1 MISDGQF
8 EEQTIMV
15 NRVAKVVKGG
25 RRFSFSAL
33 AVVGDRDG
41 LVGVGFGKAK
51 EAGTAVQKGIEDAK
65 KMIFEVPLAGATIT
79 HPVIG
84 SAGAGRIMLKPA
96 APGTGVIAGGAA
108 RAILELAGVHDVLAK
123 SLGSS
128 NNINV
133 AHATADALKQ
143 LKRPDDVARLRGL
156 PADDLVPKG
165 VLRAFRDRQ
174 RARELYKEIDVK

>member
-1 MISDGQF
+1 MLIDGYL

-41 LVGVGFGKAK
+41 HVGIGFGKAK

-65 KMIFEVPLAGATIT
+65 KSLFDVPLAGVTIT
-79 HPVIG
+79 HSVIG
-84 SAGAGRIMLKPA
+84 HAGAGRILLKPA

-108 RAILELAGVHDVLAK
+108 RAILELAGVHDVLSK

-128 NNINV
+128 NSINV
-133 AHATADALKQ
+133 AHATIDALRQ
-143 LKRPDDVARLRGL
+143 LKRPDQVARLRGL
-156 PADDLVPKG
+156 KEDDIIPKG
-165 VLRAFRDRQ
+165 LLRAFRERQ
-174 RARELYKEIDVK
+174 RAHDLYRETDIS